1 MDTSRTSPKRV
12 LALQHVPFEG
22 VGQIGPWLIDRG
34 HRVTVVRLDES
45 DDLPD
50 PAEVDLL
57 VIMGGPMGVHDEAE
71 HPWLRTEKRFVRS
84 VIDAGAA
91 VLGICLGA
99 QLIAAVM
106 GGRVGPNPVKEIGWS
121 RVEPEDNATA
131 REWLG
136 EAGQALTV
144 FQWHGETFTIPDGAT
159 RILRGEYCANQAFVV
174 HGRHLGMQ
182 CHVEMTDHIIA
193 TWCGS
198 SSAEVSRSAASPAV
212 EPVADIR
219 AKVAAN
225 LPALNALADRLYA
238 RWVRGLAR

>member
-1 MDTSRTSPKRV
+1 MAQAAGARPVWVFQVS
-12 LALQHVPFEG
+12 EG
-22 VGQIGPWLIDRG
+22 DEPGHFGEFLDRESIVWHHFRLDRG
-34 HRVTVVRLDES
+34 
-45 DDLPD
+45 DLVPRE
-50 PAEVDLL
+50 ASGCAG
-57 VIMGGPMGVHDEAE
+57 IGFMGGPMSVNDPL
-71 HPWLRTEKRFVRS
+71 PWVEP
-84 VIDAGAA
+84 
-91 VLGICLGA
+91 VLGLIRDAVSRDIPYIGHCLGG
-99 QLIAAVM
+99 QLLSKAL
-106 GGRVGPNPVKEIGWS
+106 GGVVSRNPVKEIGWS
-121 RVEPEDNATA
+121 RVEPEDNVTA

-159 RILRGEYCANQAFVV
+159 RILRGEHCANQAFVV

-219 AKVAAN
+219 ARVAEN
-225 LPALNALADRLYA
+225 LPALNALADRLYT
-238 RWVRGLAR
+238 RWARGLAR